1 MPSECCVFFLMIR
14 RPPRSTRTDTLFPYT
29 TLFRSVSIARNG
41 LGALAIL
48 ETPCQADAG
57 RVDLVLMDVMMPEM
71 DGLTATGEIR
81 NRAWGKDLPIIALT
95 AKAAEHD
102 HEQCI
107 AAGANDYLAKPLDI
121 DKLFSLVRVW
131 MPR

>member
-1 MPSECCVFFLMIR
+1 M
-14 RPPRSTRTDTLFPYT
+14 
-29 TLFRSVSIARNG
+29 
-41 LGALAIL
+41 L
-48 ETPCQADAG
+48 ETTCQADAG

-121 DKLFSLVRVW
+121 DKLFSLVRVRSEEHTSELQSR
-131 MPR
+131 MRISYAVFCLKKTKTK

>member
-1 MPSECCVFFLMIR
+1 M
-14 RPPRSTRTDTLFPYT
+14 
-29 TLFRSVSIARNG
+29 
-41 LGALAIL
+41 L
-48 ETPCQADAG
+48 ETTCQADAG

-95 AKAAEHD
+95 AKAAEND

-107 AAGANDYLAKPLDI
+107 AAGANDYLAKPPDN
-121 DKLFSLVRVW
+121 DKLCRTEGRRAGKEGVSKCRSW
-131 MPR
+131 WSQKHK